1 MTSLITT
8 LLLMEQ
14 HGPRVSM
21 ETLARLLGFAPATL
35 HARIARGELEI
46 PTYLDGKMR
55 FADTRDVAEFL
66 DRKRDEAR
74 QSLAA

>member
-1 MTSLITT
+1 MTSLITY
-8 LLLMEQ
+8 LILNEQ

-21 ETLARLLGFAPATL
+21 ESLAKILGFTVGTL
-35 HARIARGELEI
+35 HNRIAKGELEI

-66 DRKRDEAR
+66 DRKRIEAR